1 MDNQDITK
9 KILTGIYKAAAVLTD
24 IASNVDDN
32 ECDRII
38 LIGAHG
44 TGKTTLANALSE
56 ITQSPVVESVARE
69 FFKDWKYLEDIKMID
84 GRMPKSSITEA
95 KQNILCSMSRW
106 DFMRWVKA
114 DVPVIMTRCPLDTLA
129 YGFADP
135 LVSDNLMNT
144 NLEVLK
150 ESQEFCKA
158 IEKSLFIYLPIEFSI
173 EDDGVRPT
181 DKMYQK
187 KVDACMRKLMYE
199 FHITPLVVTGSVEE
213 RCHQVLVKIAGSD
226 MADVLMESYNE
237 AHK

>member
-1 MDNQDITK
+1 MDNKEALNKLYQGCAALLGS
-9 KILTGIYKAAAVLTD
+9 IL
-24 IASNVDDN
+24 NDD
-32 ECDRII
+32 EPQYDRII
-38 LIGAHG
+38 FMGSHG
-44 TGKTTLANALSE
+44 TGKSTLANALSGVLE
-56 ITQSPVVESVARE
+56 MPVVESVARE
-69 FFKDWKYLEDIKMID
+69 FFKDWKYLEDCEMVNPKA
-84 GRMPKSSITEA
+84 GRVRTAET
-95 KQNILCSMSRW
+95 KQNIICSMSRW
-106 DFMRWVKA
+106 DFMRWVNA
-114 DVPVIMTRCPLDTLA
+114 DVPMIMTRCPLDTLA

-158 IEKSLFIYLPIEFSI
+158 IERSLFIYLPIEFAI

-213 RCHQVLVKIAGSD
+213 RLEAILIKVLG
-226 MADVLMESYNE
+226 ADITKVLMKKYRNE
-237 AHK
+237 HK